1 MAGFELGTFWS
12 DLTRDCF
19 CVTQWQRRCQEM
31 SLPTAQL
38 AIRVASDVVV
48 VERSAMTRGDP
59 GSIPSCTRDM
69 SGQGKA
75 LYTTFLTP
83 PRCEWVANFGWGKPY
98 YVGSFGVAG
107 KLVVYGYCCQLVDGQ
122 CSANLQLNTSQHQP
136 TFVWRC
142 RIVADLAGHQPTTA
156 DFAPTYGTRSVAC
169 QDSNPGPL
177 DSESNTLRLRH
188 TTPQGTAQEEDC
200 LDGWTA
206 YRGACFKL
214 FTETATMGSA
224 NNFCQSLGGS
234 NVLRPKTKGIQ
245 ALVQGMIMDHPEA
258 SYWMHMIRSPM
269 IEGGW
274 TYLDSTW
281 LIDCDFTNW
290 GPASDG
296 EVSSNDGAN
305 TEQCAILT
313 PDTNWQWED
322 TSCGNT
328 YSYICQKVLVNDPCP
343 SGWTVGPGHYCYK
356 VSATVA
362 TFAGAESVCAAE
374 QARLAAPYDERTH
387 QFIVGMGM
395 LVNPNSDHWVGIKPD
410 TVNGGFKFS
419 DDTDTCRPGS
429 GDSREQSDLI

>member
-1 MAGFELGTFWS
+1 MEDKFFNNMRCLVLG
-12 DLTRDCF
+12 L
-19 CVTQWQRRCQEM
+19 
-31 SLPTAQL
+31 L
-38 AIRVASDVVV
+38 VA
-48 VERSAMTRGDP
+48 
-59 GSIPSCTRDM
+59 
-69 SGQGKA
+69 
-75 LYTTFLTP
+75 L
-83 PRCEWVANFGWGKPY
+83 
-98 YVGSFGVAG
+98 VG
-107 KLVVYGYCCQLVDGQ
+107 
-122 CSANLQLNTSQHQP
+122 
-136 TFVWRC
+136 
-142 RIVADLAGHQPTTA
+142 I
-156 DFAPTYGTRSVAC
+156 
-169 QDSNPGPL
+169 
-177 DSESNTLRLRH
+177 
-188 TTPQGTAQEEDC
+188 GTAQEEDC

-214 FTETATMGSA
+214 FTETMTMGSA

-328 YSYICQKVLVNDPCP
+328 YSYICQKGDVNGTSPSNCGSCEYTFRHNTYLSPNLLVNDPCP

-419 DDTDTCRPGS
+419 DDT
-429 GDSREQSDLI
+429 E